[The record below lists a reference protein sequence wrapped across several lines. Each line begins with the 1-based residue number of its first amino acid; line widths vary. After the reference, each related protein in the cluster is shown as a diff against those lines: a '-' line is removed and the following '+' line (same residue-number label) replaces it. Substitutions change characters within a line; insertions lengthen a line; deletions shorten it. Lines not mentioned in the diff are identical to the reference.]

1 MTVVRRVGGEVRSLL
16 ALLVVSAAAAEFA
29 HLLREAILGFAE
41 NVYGERNTTESI
53 AHTSRWLPILLIVT
67 AILGARIL
75 NLAAQRMFP
84 GRLGLEAIANSAKGI
99 PPGSSLR
106 GTLVRTLATMIACM
120 PGTSLGRESAILES
134 GGALGCA
141 VGRKTRTD
149 GPSLAAAGVAA
160 AFAAAYHA
168 PFGAV
173 IYVGG
178 HLAVWR
184 KRRAMVYAVI
194 GAVFSHW
201 LTVTHLGGH
210 PVFPGMQDG
219 YAPMI
224 VLGLVALVPAFV
236 GARLFV
242 QLREWLPGTRA
253 MREHQNA
260 MVVVFALVSAGL
272 VAVAPLSAG
281 NGMEALRHVAVGGS
295 IGAAVAMGLVKMLA
309 TSATLGAKA
318 PGGVFSPTLAVAAGW
333 ALATF
338 VGLEALGVNL
348 PGHHWDGIIVAMS
361 VGVAVGLHSP
371 LLGAVVIAE
380 MCGKVGFVPVTAVAA
395 FVAHRMAHRLDHFE
409 ESRHIPVPH
418 DVHEEDA

>member
-1 MTVVRRVGGEVRSLL
+1 MNRIRREALSLV
-16 ALLVVSAAAAEFA
+16 ALLLVAAAAAEFA
-29 HLLREAILGFAE
+29 HLMREAILGFAE
-41 NVYGERNTTESI
+41 KVYGERNTTESVRD
-53 AHTSRWLPILLIVT
+53 AARWLPPVLILV
-67 AILGARIL
+67 AVLGARQV
-75 NLAAQRMFP
+75 NLLAQRKFP
-84 GRLGLEAIANSAKGI
+84 GRLGLDAIANSAKGI

-106 GTLVRTLATMIACM
+106 GTLMRAFATMVACM

-141 VGRKTRTD
+141 VGRRMRTD
-149 GPSLAAAGVAA
+149 GPSLASAGVAA

-173 IYVGG
+173 VYVGG
-178 HLAVWR
+178 HLDVWR
-184 KRRAMVYAVI
+184 KRRAMVYAAL

-201 LTVTHLGGH
+201 LTVNHLGGH
-210 PVFPGMQDG
+210 PVFPGMKDG
-219 YAPMI
+219 YGPMV
-224 VLGLVALVPAFV
+224 VLGLIAVIPAFV
-236 GARLFV
+236 GARMFV
-242 QLREWLPGTRA
+242 QLREWLPGTKA
-253 MREHQNA
+253 MQEHQTLVVGVLA
-260 MVVVFALVSAGL
+260 LATGVMVS
-272 VAVAPLSAG
+272 VAPLSAG

-333 ALATF
+333 ALATY
-338 VGLEALGVNL
+338 VGLEALGITL
-348 PGHHWDGIIVAMS
+348 PGHHWDGLIVAMS

-380 MCGKVGFVPVTAVAA
+380 MCGQIGFVPVTAVAA
-395 FVAHRMAHRLDHFE
+395 YVAHRMAHRLDHFE

-418 DVHEEDA
+418 EMHEEDA